1 MAGPGERWERDYERI
16 PGNLGDNGFV
26 RRYIFQNLPKCTLDI
41 YMYMYFYY
49 INYSSKLFLKP
60 LGVIKKFLSKVSVI
74 ISNIKYVSV
83 LQVFL
88 NAYISSYSTEI
99 NLSFQ
104 HAFWARNSKIY
115 KQISKS
121 KLDLTIM
128 YGNYF

>member
-1 MAGPGERWERDYERI
+1 
-16 PGNLGDNGFV
+16 
-26 RRYIFQNLPKCTLDI
+26 
-41 YMYMYFYY
+41 MYMYFYY

-104 HAFWARNSKIY
+104 HAF
-115 KQISKS
+115 
-121 KLDLTIM
+121 
-128 YGNYF
+128 